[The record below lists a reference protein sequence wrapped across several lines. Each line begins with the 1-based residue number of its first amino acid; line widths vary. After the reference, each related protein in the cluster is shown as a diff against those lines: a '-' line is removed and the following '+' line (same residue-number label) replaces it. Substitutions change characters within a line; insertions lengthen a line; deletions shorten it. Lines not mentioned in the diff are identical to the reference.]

1 MISTAT
7 IILVKYYPLE
17 SYGQNISLC
26 TIHSVRQSG
35 IAPVFVTFVI
45 LGLHFKVSIKERIRL
60 LLDPPILQANLKKL
74 CGKIQLSKNHDPE
87 PTSSLWHPYFHSRKI
102 HGEQNFATFVTMMTK
117 FWSLSLNLLKFTERP
132 LLLESGGRY

>member
-35 IAPVFVTFVI
+35 IAPVFATCII

-60 LLDPPILQANLKKL
+60 TWSTN
-74 CGKIQLSKNHDPE
+74 S
-87 PTSSLWHPYFHSRKI
+87 TSQFKQIVW
-102 HGEQNFATFVTMMTK
+102 
-117 FWSLSLNLLKFTERP
+117 
-132 LLLESGGRY
+132 